1 MAGAGRRSIAK
12 ETVSL
17 AFLAAIQLLTPR
29 QRAVLLL
36 REVSGWTGPEIAA
49 ALDCSVAAVDS
60 ALQRARASLKRNTP
74 DDRHDWSAQPSTAQ
88 EDRLLERYIAAH
100 KAADVDALARLL
112 ADTAR
117 FTMPPRAVWF
127 EGRDAVVAEF
137 RRGWG
142 RDRAG
147 DWRLVPARANRQPAA
162 AAYLRA
168 WGDSMYRSF
177 GFVVLGLSGV
187 AISEITAF
195 GYPELF
201 PVSGF
206 ASTLP

>member
-1 MAGAGRRSIAK
+1 VWRYAAKAAGRDRDLQAHADFLD
-12 ETVSL
+12 VVCLVASL
-17 AFLAAIQLLTPR
+17 VHSALAAPACGRRFGTAMGFGTRRRLICTTAPSGR
-29 QRAVLLL
+29 

-60 ALQRARASLKRNTP
+60 ALQRVRASLQRHTP
-74 DDRHDWSAQPSTAQ
+74 DDRHDWSAQPSTAL
-88 EDRLLERYIAAH
+88 EDRLLGCYIAAH
-100 KAADVDALARLL
+100 EAADVDALARLL

-117 FTMPPRAVWF
+117 FTMPPRAVCF

-137 RRGWG
+137 RLGWG

-168 WGDSMYRSF
+168 WWTFAGLFRF
-177 GFVVLGLSGV
+177 G
-187 AISEITAF
+187 A
-195 GYPELF
+195 
-201 PVSGF
+201 
-206 ASTLP
+206 